1 MIRLITVKRQTLGRA
16 LGAVWATALAGAGLL
31 ALPVASASAASTS
44 TSSTVAM
51 SYTCLLDA
59 SYGNSTPMTI
69 TAGLTGPAT
78 APVGGTVML
87 GLSTSPLT
95 LPPSVSA
102 TLPALR
108 LIELVSKGG
117 VGGTSTP
124 QSILYTGKGGPEGA
138 GLATIPA
145 IKATAVL
152 TLDTVGTTIV
162 STPGLIVITPFD
174 SATGKPLAP
183 IICTASSALSLPITV
198 TGPTPPT
205 STPTPPPPSG
215 PVYSCAFPGA
225 SGAPPVKATFA
236 MSLTATGPGTVGATD
251 RVTLSVPPPLV
262 VAAQL
267 RRADA
272 KALANA
278 KAQIQP
284 AIELKASL
292 PVTGAQTGS
301 IAVSGRNSLNAFTI
315 KATGKLALTTAGTD
329 KILQPPAFQL
339 IAVLPGVTVTL
350 ISCTLETTPGPVLLT
365 LKVTGPSAH
374 PAPAAASAT
383 PVGAPDTGGGGSL
396 NAAFSLPAAAGGAAA
411 LLTGA
416 GLTLSAIR
424 RRKKQHRTAA

>member
-1 MIRLITVKRQTLGRA
+1 MIRLITVKRQTLRPA
-16 LGAVWATALAGAGLL
+16 LGAVWAMAIAGAGLL
-31 ALPVASASAASTS
+31 ALPVASASAAPEAASTS

-59 SYGNSTPMTI
+59 SYGNSTPMTL
-69 TAGLTGPAT
+69 TAGLTGPTT
-78 APVGGTVML
+78 APVGSTVML
-87 GLSTSPLT
+87 SLSTSPLT

-124 QSILYTGKGGPEGA
+124 QSIQYTGKDGPEGA

-162 STPGLIVITPFD
+162 STPGFIVITPFD
-174 SATGKPLAP
+174 SATGQPLAS
-183 IICTASSALSLPITV
+183 ITCTASSALSLPITV
-198 TGPTPPT
+198 TGPTPPPT
-205 STPTPPPPSG
+205 STPTPPPASG
-215 PVYSCAFPGA
+215 PVYTCAFPGA
-225 SGAPPVKATFA
+225 SGIPPVKATFA

-251 RVTLSVPPPLV
+251 RVTLSVPPPQP

-267 RRADA
+267 GRAS
-272 KALANA
+272 A

-301 IAVSGRNSLNAFTI
+301 IPVSGSNSLDAFTL
-315 KATGKLALTTAGTD
+315 KATGKLALTAAGTA
-329 KILQPPAFQL
+329 KILLPPAFQV
-339 IAVLPGVTVTL
+339 IGVAPGITVTL
-350 ISCTLETTPGPVLLT
+350 ISCTLDTTPGPVLLT
-365 LKVTGPSAH
+365 LKVTGQAAH
-374 PAPAAASAT
+374 PAPATAGAT
-383 PVGAPDTGGGGSL
+383 PIGAPNTGGGGSID
-396 NAAFSLPAAAGGAAA
+396 AAFSLPVAAGGAAA

-416 GLTLSAIR
+416 GLTLSALR
-424 RRKKQHRTAA
+424 RRKKQPRTAA